1 MSSVRADN
9 RSGRASEA
17 LSASSSHLL
26 PFKEAKAKGWHAALS
41 TPMNRHPRVEPQLQ
55 NNNPIIAIGNYD
67 FRPSGTVVK
76 SIEIAAAC
84 AKAGLPV
91 ELWVVR
97 DEGALRARVPASVPV
112 FETGSAMRLH
122 NRGLDV
128 AFNVPS
134 LAAALRRRCPALFL
148 SGGNHLHLAARIA
161 LGLSGRRRSIQ
172 LGARASNSA
181 HHGKATRWQ
190 ALIGTW
196 SNRLKFGGADF
207 IVAVSHA
214 LAAEIQTALPK
225 KSVGIIANGVDLAK
239 VDRLVAA
246 PFAHPVLNKGSDG
259 PPVLVTIGRIVRQK
273 GFDLLVSALG
283 RLDDIGARL
292 MIIGDG
298 DPTKIA
304 ALKSLA
310 EAEGVTDRLALLGY
324 QDNPFAILSRADLF
338 VSASRWEGASNALIE
353 ALACGLPIV
362 ATDCP
367 TGNREVVEAGPYGTL
382 APVEDVEGLA
392 NAIRAELKTKRSKN
406 EQRAGAHSRSLD
418 RCLESWVKLLEAWPE
433 KFVDQFPSHLAD
445 TCEQPWGR

>member
-1 MSSVRADN
+1 
-9 RSGRASEA
+9 
-17 LSASSSHLL
+17 
-26 PFKEAKAKGWHAALS
+26 
-41 TPMNRHPRVEPQLQ
+41 MNRRPRVEPQLQ

-97 DEGALRARVPASVPV
+97 DEGALRARVPASVPI

-122 NRGLDV
+122 NRGLD
-128 AFNVPS
+128 
-134 LAAALRRRCPALFL
+134 LALNIPALATALRRRRPTLFL

-190 ALIGTW
+190 ALIGAW

-214 LAAEIQTALPK
+214 LAAEIQTALPQK
-225 KSVGIIANGVDLAK
+225 KVGVIANGVDLAK
-239 VDRLVAA
+239 VDRLVSA
-246 PFAHPVLNKGSDG
+246 PFAHHFLDKGSDG
-259 PPVLVTIGRIVRQK
+259 PPVLVTMGRIVRQK

-283 RLDDIGARL
+283 SLRDIGARL

-298 DPTKIA
+298 NPDQVA

-310 EAEGVTDRLALLGY
+310 EEKGVTDRLALLGY

-392 NAIRAELKTKRSKN
+392 DAIRAELASHRSK
-406 EQRAGAHSRSLD
+406 EAQSAGARRWSLD
-418 RCLESWVKLLEAWPE
+418 HCMSEWVLLLRVESRCAN
-433 KFVDQFPSHLAD
+433 AAID
-445 TCEQPWGR
+445 TEGSTRPGELF